1 MGKNGMSSD
10 MEVTVYNCTKTKLII
25 EGFKRMGGNETWIH
39 VPLTGKFWVAI
50 VDPVFR
56 GIEKK

>member
-25 EGFKRMGGNETWIH
+25 EGFKRMGGNKT
-39 VPLTGKFWVAI
+39 
-50 VDPVFR
+50 
-56 GIEKK
+56 